1 MFKEIY
7 FQDLIKL
14 TGMYP
19 VKHQEQHAGIV
30 TIMIIKLHVKLQT
43 CLQIF
48 MVSKSFSLKFTLYV
62 NA

>member
-30 TIMIIKLHVKLQT
+30 TIMIIKLYMLNYRHA
-43 CLQIF
+43 C
-48 MVSKSFSLKFTLYV
+48 KFLWFP
-62 NA
+62 NHFH